1 MISNISI
8 TQSHF
13 LQTKAPTEKKELGQ
27 FFTPSE
33 IATFMASLITL
44 DKDNSQ
50 SISVLDAGA
59 GAGILGISALLKLKE
74 LGFKKLHL
82 TAYEKDDL
90 VIPLL
95 KENLDTFSK
104 ENEGISFSYEVF
116 NQDFI
121 LENNTQS
128 YDVCCINPPYFKYSA
143 KTSPYAKSMAHLF
156 KGDPNIY
163 ALFVAKALSLLA
175 PKGELIFITP
185 RSFTNGLYFKGFR
198 KYLIKNNNLNSIHI
212 FKSRKDAFK
221 ESDVLQENVIFKIV
235 KDLKQSNI
243 CVSSSNGVGDLNESE
258 INNYDSDLLLDS
270 TSSESFIRIPES
282 QEDAEVLSLVE
293 SWGNTFEEMGYFIST
308 GPVVEYRSKEFLEP
322 TQTDSLPLINAHNLQ
337 GLKVVF
343 DGSHK
348 KDKRFY
354 LIEGASKWLV
364 PNKNYVLIR
373 RISSKDEKK
382 RIGASVYEASNFE
395 KDFVALENHINF
407 IGHKER
413 DMTLE
418 EAYGLALILRSNLF
432 DTYFRTISGNT
443 QVNATELKTLKL
455 CSKEVIEKLGSDW
468 LKGRMT
474 EDQTDE
480 FLKERIKHE
489 SRYAV

>member
-8 TQSHF
+8 TQNQF
-13 LQTKAPTEKKELGQ
+13 LQTKASSEKKELGQ

-44 DKDNSQ
+44 DKDKSQ

-95 KENLDTFSK
+95 EENLDTFLK
-104 ENEGISFSYEVF
+104 ENEEVSFSYEVI

-121 LENNTQS
+121 LEKNNQT
-128 YDVCCINPPYFKYSA
+128 YDVCCINPPYFKYSV

-175 PKGELIFITP
+175 PQGELIFITP

-198 KYLIKNNNLNSIHI
+198 KYLLKNNSLKAIHI
-212 FKSRKDAFK
+212 FKSRKDAFE

-235 KDLKQSNI
+235 KDLQQSNI
-243 CVSSSNGVGDLNESE
+243 RVSSSNGVDDLNKSE
-258 INNYDSDLLLDS
+258 INDYDSDLLLDS

-293 SWGNTFEEMGYFIST
+293 SWGNTFDEMGYFIST

-337 GLKVVF
+337 DLKVVF

-382 RIGASVYEASNFE
+382 RIGASVYEASNF
-395 KDFVALENHINF
+395 KQDFVALENHINF

-418 EAYGLALILRSNLF
+418 ETYGLALILRSNLF

-443 QVNATELKTLKL
+443 QVNATEIKTLKF
-455 CSKEVIEKLGSDW
+455 CSKEVIEELGLDW
-468 LKGRMT
+468 LAGKID

-480 FLKERIKHE
+480 FLKDRIKYE
-489 SRYAV
+489 SRYTV

>member
-1 MISNISI
+1 
-8 TQSHF
+8 
-13 LQTKAPTEKKELGQ
+13 
-27 FFTPSE
+27 
-33 IATFMASLITL
+33 
-44 DKDNSQ
+44 
-50 SISVLDAGA
+50 V
-59 GAGILGISALLKLKE
+59 
-74 LGFKKLHL
+74 
-82 TAYEKDDL
+82 
-90 VIPLL
+90 
-95 KENLDTFSK
+95 
-104 ENEGISFSYEVF
+104 
-116 NQDFI
+116 
-121 LENNTQS
+121 
-128 YDVCCINPPYFKYSA
+128 

-175 PKGELIFITP
+175 PQGELIFITP

-198 KYLIKNNNLNSIHI
+198 KYLLKNNSLKAIHI

-235 KDLKQSNI
+235 KDLQQSNI
-243 CVSSSNGVGDLNESE
+243 RVSSSNGVDDLNKSE
-258 INNYDSDLLLDS
+258 INDYDSDLLLDS

-293 SWGNTFEEMGYFIST
+293 SWGNTFDEMGYFIST

-337 GLKVVF
+337 DLKVVF

-382 RIGASVYEASNFE
+382 RIGASVYEASNF
-395 KDFVALENHINF
+395 KQDFVALENHINF

-418 EAYGLALILRSNLF
+418 ETYGLALILRSNLF

-443 QVNATELKTLKL
+443 QVNATEIKTLKF

-468 LKGRMT
+468 LTGKIE

-480 FLKERIKHE
+480 FLKDRIKYE

>member
-8 TQSHF
+8 TQNQF
-13 LQTKAPTEKKELGQ
+13 LQMKASSEKKELGQ

-44 DKDNSQ
+44 DKDKSQ

-59 GAGILGISALLKLKE
+59 GAGTLGISALLQLKE
-74 LGFKKLHL
+74 LGFKKFHL

-95 KENLDTFSK
+95 KENLDTFLK
-104 ENEGISFSYEVF
+104 KNEEVSFSYEVI

-121 LENNTQS
+121 LEKNNQT
-128 YDVCCINPPYFKYSA
+128 YDVCCINPPYFKYSV

-175 PKGELIFITP
+175 PQGELIFITP

-198 KYLIKNNNLNSIHI
+198 KYLLKNNSLKAIHI

-235 KDLKQSNI
+235 KDLQQSNI
-243 CVSSSNGVGDLNESE
+243 RVSSSNGVDDLNKSE
-258 INNYDSDLLLDS
+258 INDYDSDLLLDS

-293 SWGNTFEEMGYFIST
+293 SWGNTFDEMGYFIST

-337 GLKVVF
+337 DLKVVF

-382 RIGASVYEASNFE
+382 RIGASVYEASNF
-395 KDFVALENHINF
+395 KQDFVALENHINF

-418 EAYGLALILRSNLF
+418 ETYGLALILRSNLF

-443 QVNATELKTLKL
+443 QVNATEIKTLKF

>member
-1 MISNISI
+1 
-8 TQSHF
+8 
-13 LQTKAPTEKKELGQ
+13 
-27 FFTPSE
+27 
-33 IATFMASLITL
+33 
-44 DKDNSQ
+44 
-50 SISVLDAGA
+50 
-59 GAGILGISALLKLKE
+59 
-74 LGFKKLHL
+74 
-82 TAYEKDDL
+82 
-90 VIPLL
+90 
-95 KENLDTFSK
+95 
-104 ENEGISFSYEVF
+104 
-116 NQDFI
+116 
-121 LENNTQS
+121 
-128 YDVCCINPPYFKYSA
+128 
-143 KTSPYAKSMAHLF
+143 MAHLF

-175 PKGELIFITP
+175 PQGELIFITP

-198 KYLIKNNNLNSIHI
+198 KYLLKNNSLKAIHI

-235 KDLKQSNI
+235 KDLQQSNI
-243 CVSSSNGVGDLNESE
+243 RVSSSNGVDDLNKSE
-258 INNYDSDLLLDS
+258 INDYDSDLLLDS

-293 SWGNTFEEMGYFIST
+293 SWGNTFDEMGYFIST

-337 GLKVVF
+337 DLKVVF

-382 RIGASVYEASNFE
+382 RIGASVYEASNF
-395 KDFVALENHINF
+395 KQDFVALENHINF

-418 EAYGLALILRSNLF
+418 ETYGLALILRSNLF

-443 QVNATELKTLKL
+443 QVNATEIKTLKF
-455 CSKEVIEKLGSDW
+455 CSKEVIEELGLDW
-468 LKGRMT
+468 LTGKID

-480 FLKERIKHE
+480 FLKDRIKYE
-489 SRYAV
+489 SRYTV